1 MVMALFSTSATCI
14 GGSIAIYDPDQDP
27 DGTGAAQIVA
37 FIRNVVARPT
47 ISR

>member
-1 MVMALFSTSATCI
+1 MALFTTSAACV

-27 DGTGAAQIVA
+27 NGIAAAQIVA